1 MWGFSGETWRKE
13 TLQEIGVTGRIIIK
27 LIERSKIGGF
37 AIGHVASSGKQD
49 HGPSDSIKDKNFLN
63 SQGSNTSQ
71 EQFYSTGL
79 VIVYN

>member
-13 TLQEIGVTGRIIIK
+13 TLEEIGVTGRITIK
-27 LIERSKIGGF
+27 MTERSKIGRF
-37 AIGHVASSGKQD
+37 AIGHVASSGKHN
-49 HGPSDSIKDKNFLN
+49 HGPFDSIKRKNFLN

-79 VIVYN
+79 VI